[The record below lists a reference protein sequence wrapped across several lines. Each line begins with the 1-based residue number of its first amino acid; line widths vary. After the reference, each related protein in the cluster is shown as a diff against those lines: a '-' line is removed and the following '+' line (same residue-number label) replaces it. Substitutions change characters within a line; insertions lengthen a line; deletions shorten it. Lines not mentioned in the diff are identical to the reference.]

1 MLYISIVFT
10 LFALLGGMH
19 LLAKTKKEMLGNFFT
34 WISYLII
41 VVSLALLVCQSTR
54 AVMRMTCCRNSCSSS
69 ESCCMPGMMHHCGMM
84 RHCEMGQGKCCD
96 EMKECKMKNDS
107 GCCDK
112 MKHGKCADMDEE
124 KEEKADST
132 KK

>member
-19 LLAKTKKEMLGNFFT
+19 LLAKAKKEMLGKFFT
-34 WISYLII
+34 WISYII
-41 VVSLALLVCQSTR
+41 IAVSLLLLICQCTR
-54 AVMRMTCCRNSCSSS
+54 GIMRMACRSGICPPS
-69 ESCCMPGMMHHCGMM
+69 ENCMPGMMSASGG
-84 RHCEMGQGKCCD
+84 RHCRMGYGRCCD
-96 EMKECKMKNDS
+96 EMKECKMKNNDA
-107 GCCDK
+107 CCDK
-112 MKHGKCADMDEE
+112 MKKGKCADMDEE